1 MTGKR
6 KIRNPVFIRKGV
18 SNDKLVESLAALEL
32 SPEDEDEST
41 ILTPTFED
49 MDLDFLLLKGIK
61 CKKYKE
67 PAPIQQ
73 RAIIPC
79 IQGRD
84 AVLQAQSG
92 MGKTA
97 VLCISILQRIQG
109 FQEQNCQA
117 LVIAPTRE
125 LSLQITEVF
134 KDLGQFMSINVI
146 SCTGGTRTKQDKLKL
161 THPTVRYPIVVGTLG
176 RILSLARTNF
186 LNTSANRIF
195 AMDEAD
201 KMLTDNKFRKDIAE
215 LLSEHVG
222 ADAQVILMS
231 ATMPSLAMD
240 RANEFLRSPVLF
252 LLNNDELTLEGI
264 KQYHIDVD
272 TDANK
277 IATLLDLGDVIAEH
291 HCLLFCNSRNR
302 VTHLTKEL
310 IKGMGDDFSAT
321 HGILEQEDRTK
332 ALQDFRSGIS
342 KLLITS
348 DLLGRGID
356 VKEVSMVINYDLPST
371 VEEYIHRV
379 GRGGR
384 FGRKG
389 IAITFI
395 RSDQMEDLKTIA
407 KFYNTNIPPMPAN
420 MYSYRSGA

>member
-1 MTGKR
+1 MTRKSGPKR
-6 KIRNPVFIRKGV
+6 KIRNPVFIRKGI
-18 SNDKLVESLAALEL
+18 SPDELIEKLTALKLSSPQAQGKSPTSLG
-32 SPEDEDEST
+32 SQSKHV
-41 ILTPTFED
+41 LTPTFEE
-49 MDLDFLLLKGIK
+49 MNLNPLLLKGILAYGYEK
-61 CKKYKE
+61 

-73 RAIIPC
+73 RAIMPC

-97 VLCISILQRIQG
+97 ALCISILQRIHG
-109 FQEQNCQA
+109 FQGKQNCQA

-125 LSLQITEVF
+125 LALQITDVF
-134 KDLGQFMSINVI
+134 KALGKFMGINVI
-146 SCTGGTRTKQDKLKL
+146 SCIGGTRTKQDKLKL
-161 THPTVRYPIVVGTLG
+161 THPRMCYPIVVGTLG
-176 RILSLARTNF
+176 RILSLARTKF
-186 LNTSANRIF
+186 LDTDANRIF

-201 KMLTDNKFRKDIAE
+201 KMLTDNSFRKDITE
-215 LLSEHVG
+215 LLYGHVG

-231 ATMPSLAMD
+231 ATMPNLAMD

-272 TDANK
+272 KDANK
-277 IATLLDLGDVIAEH
+277 IATLLDLRAVIGEH
-291 HCLLFCNSRNR
+291 HTLVFCNSRNR

-310 IKGMGDDFSAT
+310 IKGMGDDFSSI
-321 HGILEQEDRTK
+321 HGILEQEDRAK
-332 ALQDFRSGIS
+332 ALQEFRSGVS

-356 VKEVSMVINYDLPST
+356 VQNVSMVINYDMPAT

-384 FGRKG
+384 YGRKG

-395 RSDQMEDLKTIA
+395 RSDQM
-407 KFYNTNIPPMPAN
+407 
-420 MYSYRSGA
+420 

>member
-1 MTGKR
+1 
-6 KIRNPVFIRKGV
+6 
-18 SNDKLVESLAALEL
+18 
-32 SPEDEDEST
+32 
-41 ILTPTFED
+41 
-49 MDLDFLLLKGIK
+49 
-61 CKKYKE
+61 
-67 PAPIQQ
+67 
-73 RAIIPC
+73 
-79 IQGRD
+79 
-84 AVLQAQSG
+84 
-92 MGKTA
+92 MG
-97 VLCISILQRIQG
+97 
-109 FQEQNCQA
+109 
-117 LVIAPTRE
+117 
-125 LSLQITEVF
+125 
-134 KDLGQFMSINVI
+134 INVI
-146 SCTGGTRTKQDKLKL
+146 SCIGGTRTKQDKLKL
-161 THPTVRYPIVVGTLG
+161 THPRMRYPIVVGTLG
-176 RILSLARTNF
+176 RILSLARTKF
-186 LNTSANRIF
+186 LDTDANRIF

-201 KMLTDNKFRKDIAE
+201 KMLTDNSFRKDIAE

-272 TDANK
+272 KDANK
-277 IATLLDLGDVIAEH
+277 IATLIDLRAVIGEH
-291 HCLLFCNSRNR
+291 HSLVFCNSRNR

-310 IKGMGDDFSAT
+310 IKGMGDDFSSI
-321 HGILEQEDRTK
+321 HGILEQEDRAK
-332 ALQDFRSGIS
+332 ALQEFRSGVS

-356 VKEVSMVINYDLPST
+356 VQNVSMVINYDMPAT

-384 FGRKG
+384 YGRKG